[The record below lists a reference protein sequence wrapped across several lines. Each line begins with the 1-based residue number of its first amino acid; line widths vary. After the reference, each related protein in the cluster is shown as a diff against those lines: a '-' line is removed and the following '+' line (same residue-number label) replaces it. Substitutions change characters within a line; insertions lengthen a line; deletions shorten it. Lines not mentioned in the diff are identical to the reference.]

1 MKKSYKM
8 IKTTLYSQ
16 KLIYEYMLLIKK
28 KYQNLKVN
36 SNKTDSSYTN

>member
-16 KLIYEYMLLIKK
+16 KLIYEDILLIKK
-28 KYQNLKVN
+28 KYQNLKVD
-36 SNKTDSSYTN
+36 SNTTDSNYTN